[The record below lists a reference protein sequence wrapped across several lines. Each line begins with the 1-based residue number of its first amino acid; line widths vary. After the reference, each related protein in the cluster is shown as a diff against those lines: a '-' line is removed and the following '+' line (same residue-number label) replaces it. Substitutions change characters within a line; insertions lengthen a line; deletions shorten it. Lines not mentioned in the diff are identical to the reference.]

1 MPGIIL
7 NAVSTPSDPVDNPV
21 DNPPDD
27 PVDNAADALDDLAR
41 RAARDPALLEELIRQ
56 VQPQVMRICRRM
68 LPHRADAEDACQDAL
83 LAVATKVG
91 TFSGRSRFTTW
102 VHVVAS
108 NAARETYRRLKRRSV
123 EAMSRA
129 DDGRQPP
136 YERPDPRTTSVVA
149 GTRLDLLDALE
160 RLELDRPETVTP
172 MVLRD
177 VYELSYREIAEEL
190 GIPVGTVK
198 SRINGAREL
207 VKPLLRPRA

>member
-7 NAVSTPSDPVDNPV
+7 NAVPTPSDPVDNTV
-21 DNPPDD
+21 DNAA
-27 PVDNAADALDDLAR
+27 DNAADALDDLAR
-41 RAARDPALLEELIRQ
+41 RPARDP
-56 VQPQVMRICRRM
+56 
-68 LPHRADAEDACQDAL
+68 
-83 LAVATKVG
+83 
-91 TFSGRSRFTTW
+91 
-102 VHVVAS
+102 
-108 NAARETYRRLKRRSV
+108 
-123 EAMSRA
+123 
-129 DDGRQPP
+129 
-136 YERPDPRTTSVVA
+136 ERPDPRTTSVVA

-207 VKPLLRPRA
+207 VKPSLRPRA

>member
-7 NAVSTPSDPVDNPV
+7 NVVSTD
-21 DNPPDD
+21 
-27 PVDNAADALDDLAR
+27 ADALDDLAR
-41 RAARDPALLEELIRQ
+41 RAAHDPALLDELARA
-56 VQPQVMRICRRM
+56 VQPQVLRICQRM
-68 LPHRADAEDACQDAL
+68 LPYRADAEDACQEAL
-83 LAVATKVG
+83 LAVTTKVS
-91 TFSGRSRFTTW
+91 TFSGRSRFSTW

-123 EAMSRA
+123 ETGPGGTS
-129 DDGRQPP
+129 

-177 VYELSYREIAEEL
+177 VYELSYNEIAEQL

-198 SRINGAREL
+198 SRINAAREL
-207 VKPLLRPRA
+207 VRPLLRPSGS

>member
-1 MPGIIL
+1 M
-7 NAVSTPSDPVDNPV
+7 STD
-21 DNPPDD
+21 
-27 PVDNAADALDDLAR
+27 ADALDQLAA
-41 RAARDPALLEELIRQ
+41 RAAKDPAELEELIRQ
-56 VQPQVMRICRRM
+56 VQPQVMRICQRM

-123 EAMSRA
+123 ENANALRA
-129 DDGRQPP
+129 QDDDRPAR
-136 YERPDPRTTSVVA
+136 YDRPDPRTTSVVA

-160 RLELDRPETVTP
+160 RLDTDHPETVTP
-172 MVLRD
+172 LVLRD
-177 VYELSYREIAEEL
+177 VYELSYDEIAEQL

-198 SRINGAREL
+198 SRINRAREL
-207 VKPLLRPRA
+207 VKPLLRPRQE